1 MRFRLL
7 FVCFISYLGLVLN
20 DFVIQDPPGL
30 LVAAIRAAMRL
41 DREGRGGVAMKGD
54 REGKEGAAMGR
65 EGSP

>member
-30 LVAAIRAAMRL
+30 FVAAIREAMRE
-41 DREGRGGVAMKGD
+41 DHEGTGGVAMRD
-54 REGKEGAAMGR
+54 EER
-65 EGSP
+65 S